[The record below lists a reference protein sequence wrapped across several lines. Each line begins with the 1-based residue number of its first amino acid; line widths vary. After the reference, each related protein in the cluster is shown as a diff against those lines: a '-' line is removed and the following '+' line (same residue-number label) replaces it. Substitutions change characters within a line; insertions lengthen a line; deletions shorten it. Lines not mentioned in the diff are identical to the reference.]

1 MTPNR
6 FRGLNGAGMAALAA
20 GDRQSAADYY
30 AKFDCV
36 GEKRR
41 HRKGRTS
48 TSKGIPREMMRRIRD
63 MCILPCE
70 RITPVLR
77 RWTNG
82 FAFVIVIAGFIIGMD
97 LPCLADPEVTNPE
110 AVALDP
116 DYAAAKQALERK
128 DWKEAARRFSK
139 AVLRDPDNA
148 DLHNYLGYSYRHL
161 RQFEPA
167 FKHYKRALALNPRH
181 RGAHEYIGEAYL
193 ITGDL
198 NERGEAPG
206 GAPRDLSFA
215 VRGALGPRTRDRKAS
230 RQSEPASFALKA
242 LEFLFLRVLSRL

>member
-1 MTPNR
+1 
-6 FRGLNGAGMAALAA
+6 
-20 GDRQSAADYY
+20 
-30 AKFDCV
+30 
-36 GEKRR
+36 
-41 HRKGRTS
+41 
-48 TSKGIPREMMRRIRD
+48 MMRRIRE

-77 RWTNG
+77 RRTNG
-82 FAFVIVIAGFIIGMD
+82 FAFVIVIAGFITGMD

-198 NERGEAPG
+198 KSAEKHLAALREICLLPCEELSDLEREIAKHR
-206 GAPRDLSFA
+206 A
-215 VRGALGPRTRDRKAS
+215 KAS
-230 RQSEPASFALKA
+230 PRP
-242 LEFLFLRVLSRL
+242 SR